1 MKIKVQM
8 NSVGQIL
15 REHGLD
21 RDGYAQMHWTEIVNS
36 RISRYMP
43 YRSGALS
50 SKLKR
55 ITGPTEITVDA
66 PYARYLYYGKVMIDP
81 AINAAGFPTKDGTWR
96 SRLHSH
102 KVRTERD
109 IQYDTTKN
117 AQAGPLWDRRLIA
130 AEGPAMLEAMR
141 VYIRKREGKR

>member
-1 MKIKVQM
+1 MKVKVRM
-8 NSVGQIL
+8 NSASQIL

-21 RDGYAQMHWTEIVNS
+21 RDGAAQRYWTNIVNR

-43 YRSGALS
+43 YHSGALS

-81 AINAAGFPTKDGTWR
+81 AINAAGFVTKDGTWR
-96 SRLHSH
+96 SRRDSR
-102 KVRTERD
+102 KVLTGRD

-130 AEGPAMLEAMR
+130 AEGPAMLEEMR